1 MDNSVL
7 SFNKVI
13 VNQNLLDEIWRF
25 NPNTL
30 DSLSTE
36 TVSKYSLAL
45 AQYLIFFKAEQNKTK
60 AQLVK
65 KKRFFESSILMCLS
79 TSDIPKEYKTK
90 AEKVEYLVNT
100 TAELSK
106 VTEDINNLDEE
117 LIRIEGVDKSIV
129 EFIATFKRELGRREQ
144 ELFTTRRE
152 RR

>member
-1 MDNSVL
+1 MHEDVL
-7 SFNKVI
+7 SYNKIKVD
-13 VNQNLLDEIWRF
+13 QNFLDEVWKF
-25 NPNTL
+25 SPNAL

-60 AQLVK
+60 AKLVK
-65 KKRFFESSILMCLS
+65 KKRFFDSSILMCLS
-79 TSDIPKEYKTK
+79 TSKIPKEYKTK

-106 VTEDINNLDEE
+106 VTEEINNLDEE
-117 LIRIEGVDKSIV
+117 LVRIEGIDKAIS
-129 EFIATFKRELGRREQ
+129 EYIATFKRELGRREQ